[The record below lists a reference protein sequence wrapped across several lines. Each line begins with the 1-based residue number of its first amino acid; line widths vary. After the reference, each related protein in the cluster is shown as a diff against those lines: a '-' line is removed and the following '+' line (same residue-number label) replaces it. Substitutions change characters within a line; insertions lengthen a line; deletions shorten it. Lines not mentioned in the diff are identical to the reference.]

1 MIRRIA
7 LLTLS
12 ALLAA
17 SWMACEKSGAT
28 ERQKEPQANE
38 QAAQPQSPATEQNP
52 ATEKMQSAQA
62 KADKGM
68 AEAKADFEKTVEDYR
83 HARNSDLSDVDRKI
97 ADVQAKADTAIGK
110 AKLELKAKLTEIRTA
125 REEFVREMRTLD
137 RATAATW
144 GDVKANVD
152 KAWDSLKDTVDD
164 AENPKP
170 ATHH

>member
-7 LLTLS
+7 TLTLS

-38 QAAQPQSPATEQNP
+38 QAPQTPNP
-52 ATEKMQSAQA
+52 AAESMQNAQA

-68 AEAKADFEKTVEDYR
+68 AEARANFEKTVEDYR
-83 HARNSDLSDVDRKI
+83 HARNSDLSDLDRKV
-97 ADVQAKADTAIGK
+97 ADIQAKADTAIGK
-110 AKLELKAKLTEIRTA
+110 AKLELKADLGEIRTA
-125 REEFVREMRTLD
+125 REEFVREMKNLD
-137 RATAATW
+137 KATAATW

-152 KAWDSLKDTVDD
+152 KAWDSLKDTVEK
-164 AENPKP
+164 AESPKST
-170 ATHH
+170 THHQ